1 MTKSTLPRFVA
12 PELAKLVETP
22 PEGRDWVHEVKFDGY
37 RMQMRVEDGVTRL
50 FTRKGL
56 DWTAKFPEIAADGG
70 ALPDCLIDG
79 EICATG
85 KDGNSDFGAL
95 QLALSDGRTGRLIF
109 FAFDCLHAAGR
120 DLRALSLTERK
131 AALKLVLNH
140 AGRKPRLR
148 FVPHSTKSGALLL
161 KAACKAG
168 REGIVSKRLA
178 APYRSGRTG
187 DWTKEKCRPGQE
199 VVIGGWSGNA
209 KTLRS
214 LLVGAF
220 KGGKLVYMGRVGTGY
235 TAATSAMLLDRLKRL
250 ARETSPFAVPPRGAD
265 INWVAPTLVAEIEY
279 ENVTTDGLFRQAAFK
294 GLRGDKPARDV
305 VPEAAQRARARR

>member
-1 MTKSTLPRFVA
+1 MAKSMLPRFVA

-37 RMQMRVEDGVTRL
+37 RMQMRVEGGVARL

-70 ALPDCLIDG
+70 AMPDCLIDG
-79 EICATG
+79 EICAVG
-85 KDGNSDFGAL
+85 QDRNSDFGAL
-95 QLALSDGRTGRLIF
+95 QLALSDGRMGKLIYF
-109 FAFDCLHAAGR
+109 VFDCLFAADR
-120 DLRALSLTERK
+120 DLRGLTLRERK
-131 AALKLVLNH
+131 AVLRLVLKH
-140 AGRKPRLR
+140 AGRRLR
-148 FVPHSTKSGALLL
+148 FVPYSTKSGALLL

-178 APYRSGRTG
+178 AAYRSGRGG
-187 DWTKEKCRPGQE
+187 DWTKEKCRPGQK

-235 TAATSAMLLDRLKRL
+235 TAATAAMLLDMLTKL
-250 ARETSPFAVPPRGAD
+250 ARKTAPFAIPPRGAD
-265 INWVAPTLVAEIEY
+265 INWVAPRLVAEIEF
-279 ENVTTDGLFRQAAFK
+279 ENVTKDGLFRQAAFK
-294 GLRGDKPARDV
+294 GLRGDKPARNV